1 MILNKK
7 ARLLFI
13 TDHLL
18 HVGDL
23 IEGNEYEHYLRD
35 ALTTMQYEVKRQLQL
50 EEDKINERT
59 TNQSSTSTCTGRHSE
74 TQSKC

>member
-18 HVGDL
+18 HVSDL
-23 IEGNEYEHYLRD
+23 IEGNEYEHFLRD
-35 ALTTMQYEVKRQLQL
+35 SLTTMQFEVKRQLQL
-50 EEDKINERT
+50 EEDKHERT
-59 TNQSSTSTCTGRHSE
+59 TNQGTTSTCSG
-74 TQSKC
+74 

>member
-18 HVGDL
+18 HVSDL
-23 IEGNEYEHYLRD
+23 IEGNEYEHSLRQS
-35 ALTTMQYEVKRQLQL
+35 LTTMQYEVKRQLSL
-50 EEDKINERT
+50 EEDKHART
-59 TNQSSTSTCTGRHSE
+59 TN
-74 TQSKC
+74 

>member
-18 HVGDL
+18 HVSDL

-74 TQSKC
+74 T

>member
-7 ARLLFI
+7 ARLSFI

-18 HVGDL
+18 HVSDL

-50 EEDKINERT
+50 EEDKNNERT
-59 TNQSSTSTCTGRHSE
+59 TN
-74 TQSKC
+74 

>member
-59 TNQSSTSTCTGRHSE
+59 TN
-74 TQSKC
+74 

>member
-18 HVGDL
+18 HVSDL
-23 IEGNEYEHYLRD
+23 IEGNEYEHFLRD
-35 ALTTMQYEVKRQLQL
+35 SLTTMQFEVKRQLQL
-50 EEDKINERT
+50 EEDKHERT
-59 TNQSSTSTCTGRHSE
+59 TNQGTTSTCSGWY
-74 TQSKC
+74 C

>member
-74 TQSKC
+74 TQS

>member
-18 HVGDL
+18 HVSDL

-35 ALTTMQYEVKRQLQL
+35 ALTTMQYEVKRQLSL
-50 EEDKINERT
+50 EEDKHERT
-59 TNQSSTSTCTGRHSE
+59 TN
-74 TQSKC
+74 

>member
-23 IEGNEYEHYLRD
+23 IEGNEYEHYLIKS
-35 ALTTMQYEVKRQLQL
+35 LTTMQYEVKRQLQL
-50 EEDKINERT
+50 EEDKHERT
-59 TNQSSTSTCTGRHSE
+59 TN
-74 TQSKC
+74 

>member
-59 TNQSSTSTCTGRHSE
+59 TNQSSTSTCTGRLSE

>member
-18 HVGDL
+18 HVSDL
-23 IEGNEYEHYLRD
+23 IEGNEYEHFLRD
-35 ALTTMQYEVKRQLQL
+35 SLTTMQFEVKRQLQL

-59 TNQSSTSTCTGRHSE
+59 TNQSSTSTCTG
-74 TQSKC
+74 

>member
-18 HVGDL
+18 HVSDL
-23 IEGNEYEHYLRD
+23 IEGNEYEHYLRQS
-35 ALTTMQYEVKRQLQL
+35 LTTMQYEVKRQLSL

-59 TNQSSTSTCTGRHSE
+59 TNQGTTSTCTG
-74 TQSKC
+74 